1 MFGFDTTLIPVSVG
15 DSGSTY
21 SSPLLTTIV
30 TVSFWLQEVPAA
42 GVCLITYPLLTVELD
57 S

>member
-1 MFGFDTTLIPVSVG
+1 MFGFDATLIPVSVG
-15 DSGSTY
+15 ASGATY

-30 TVSFWLQEVPAA
+30 TVSFWLQDVPAA